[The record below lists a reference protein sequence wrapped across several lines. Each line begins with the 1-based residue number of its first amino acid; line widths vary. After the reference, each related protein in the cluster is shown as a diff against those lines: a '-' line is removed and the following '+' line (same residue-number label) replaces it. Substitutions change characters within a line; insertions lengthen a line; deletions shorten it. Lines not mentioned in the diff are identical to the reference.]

1 MTAPNPFASA
11 PALLG
16 EACAADPR
24 PTRALRRHQER
35 VQHLR
40 PGLSVHADETVDA
53 VDQTAHGRIDAGL
66 RLLVLLDGSVD
77 VSYGDR
83 RLQMTSSREEGRCA
97 ALVQMAQAGTFTRR
111 LRRGKHA
118 RRVSVTMGRD
128 WLAQLWPDGANGGP
142 LDALLAADVA
152 VHPFD
157 PTPRVLALA
166 AQLASAPPGP
176 TPWRHLYLESRALAL
191 VAEVLRQLAQD
202 GAPAALPSNRLP
214 LRDAQRMQ
222 TVFDFLQSEAALG
235 LSLDA
240 IADHVGMH
248 VSTLQRHF
256 RLQYG
261 TSVVE
266 CARDARLLRARRA
279 LERDRV
285 SVGQAA
291 ELAGYSSPANFATA
305 YRRRFGVPP
314 KWSRDG
320 F

>member
-1 MTAPNPFASA
+1 MPGDAGAAHPRRAG
-11 PALLG
+11 ALQQ
-16 EACAADPR
+16 
-24 PTRALRRHQER
+24 HQEQ

-53 VDQTAHGRIDAGL
+53 VDLTASGRIDAAL

-77 VSYGDR
+77 VSYGER
-83 RLQMTSSREEGRCA
+83 RLQMTSSRDEGRSA
-97 ALVQMAQAGTFTRR
+97 ALVHMAQAGTFTRR
-111 LRRGKHA
+111 LRRGQHA

-128 WLAQLWPDGANGGP
+128 WLAQLWPGGASGGP
-142 LDALLAADVA
+142 LDALLAADLA

-191 VAEVLRQLAQD
+191 VAEVFRQLAQD

-222 TVFDFLQSEAALG
+222 AVFDFLQSEAALG

-240 IADHVGMH
+240 IAEHAGMH

-291 ELAGYSSPANFATA
+291 EVAGYSSPANFATA

-314 KWSRDG
+314 KWSRSG

>member
-1 MTAPNPFASA
+1 MIRILS
-11 PALLG
+11 
-16 EACAADPR
+16 
-24 PTRALRRHQER
+24 ALRWPLFA
-35 VQHLR
+35 VYVLAGGAAVMMAT
-40 PGLSVHADETVDA
+40 PIGLS
-53 VDQTAHGRIDAGL
+53 
-66 RLLVLLDGSVD
+66 
-77 VSYGDR
+77 
-83 RLQMTSSREEGRCA
+83 
-97 ALVQMAQAGTFTRR
+97 
-111 LRRGKHA
+111 
-118 RRVSVTMGRD
+118 
-128 WLAQLWPDGANGGP
+128 
-142 LDALLAADVA
+142 
-152 VHPFD
+152 
-157 PTPRVLALA
+157 
-166 AQLASAPPGP
+166 
-176 TPWRHLYLESRALAL
+176 
-191 VAEVLRQLAQD
+191 
-202 GAPAALPSNRLP
+202 
-214 LRDAQRMQ
+214 
-222 TVFDFLQSEAALG
+222 ALG